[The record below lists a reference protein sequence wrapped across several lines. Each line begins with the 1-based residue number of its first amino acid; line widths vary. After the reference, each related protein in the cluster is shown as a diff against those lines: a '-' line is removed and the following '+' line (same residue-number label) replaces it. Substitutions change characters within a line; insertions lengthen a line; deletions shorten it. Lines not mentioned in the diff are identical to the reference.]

1 MHVISGLKPA
11 FLVDYFPFMS
21 AHLLSEAAS
30 AVLSSLSNT
39 TNDKYVICSVEDAH
53 FFVNISHFKNH
64 NNKAHHHHHSPLFI
78 EFHLEQ
84 SRSSSAI
91 LAPTWASEDTRNPLL
106 HTLHGIIQDID
117 STIPRFSTIP
127 TSIPL
132 FDLTSKLK
140 NASTSICLPTL
151 SGYLLNY
158 PVIYVVKDMEH
169 SQAAS
174 RCLSSCTLHLYTV
187 HIVDDGDRDDNYD
200 GKQQPLLAFS
210 IPRQLAEDACWKET
224 YSEWKGKYCRT
235 LVHQGT
241 SYRLEIQYES
251 CYRPVSL

>member
-1 MHVISGLKPA
+1 MHIISGLKPA

-64 NNKAHHHHHSPLFI
+64 NIAHRRHHSPLFI
-78 EFHLEQ
+78 EFHLDQ
-84 SRSSSAI
+84 SSSSSAF
-91 LAPTWASEDTRNPLL
+91 LAPTWASEDTRNALL
-106 HTLHGIIQDID
+106 HTLHAILQDID
-117 STIPRFSTIP
+117 STIPLFSTTS
-127 TSIPL
+127 TSIPI

-140 NASTSICLPTL
+140 DASTICLPTL
-151 SGYLLNY
+151 SGYLLDY

-174 RCLSSCTLHLYTV
+174 RCLSSCTLDLNTV
-187 HIVDDGDRDDNYD
+187 HVVDDGDRDDKNE

-210 IPRQLAEDACWKET
+210 LPRQLAEDACWKET
-224 YSEWKGKYCRT
+224 YREWKGRYCRT
-235 LVHQGT
+235 LIHQGT
-241 SYRLEIQYES
+241 SYRLEIQCES